1 MDYYL
6 FVSLLVITPSPRL
19 GSRGRSITSDDGTE
33 EFLTIYLNHH
43 NYCTKSFSLEFQS
56 PTEGTV
62 SFDSQRL
69 TEGYSTL
76 SLVHSSPFDDVSDV
90 LKVVEIFQDIAF
102 DDDDIG
108 ELPGFD
114 RS

>member
-1 MDYYL
+1 M
-6 FVSLLVITPSPRL
+6 
-19 GSRGRSITSDDGTE
+19 
-33 EFLTIYLNHH
+33 
-43 NYCTKSFSLEFQS
+43 
-56 PTEGTV
+56 

-69 TEGYSTL
+69 TEEYSSL
-76 SLVHSSPFDDVSDV
+76 SLVHPSPFDDVSDV

-108 ELPGFD
+108 ELSGVD